1 MSNIILIGF
10 MGSGKT
16 TIGEKLSLMKNMRF
30 IDLDLEVE
38 KLEKKT
44 INDIFTEK
52 GEQYFRNIE
61 SKLLEKYCYL
71 DDVVISTGGGIAE
84 SNDNIEILK
93 NKKNVIW
100 LDGNVDTLLNHLRN
114 ETHKRPKLKDE
125 KNLEEY
131 IKKLLDYR
139 KDKYNK
145 ASNIKIDIN
154 GKNIEQVISEI
165 LVYI

>member
-71 DDVVISTGGGIAE
+71 DDVVISTGGGIVE
-84 SNDNIEILK
+84 SKDNIELLK

-100 LDGNVDTLLNHLRN
+100 LDGNVDTILKHLRN

-145 ASNIKIDIN
+145 SSNIKININ

>member
-44 INDIFTEK
+44 INDIFNEK

-61 SKLLEKYCYL
+61 SKLLEKYCCL
-71 DDVVISTGGGIAE
+71 DDVVISTGGGIIE
-84 SNDNIEILK
+84 SKDNMELLK

-100 LDGNVDTLLNHLRN
+100 LDGNVDTILKHLRN
-114 ETHKRPKLKDE
+114 ETHKRPKLKDK

-131 IKKLLDYR
+131 LKKLLDYR

>member
-71 DDVVISTGGGIAE
+71 DDVVISTGGGIVE
-84 SNDNIEILK
+84 SKDNIEMLK

-100 LDGNVDTLLNHLRN
+100 LDGNVDTILNHLRK

>member
-61 SKLLEKYCYL
+61 SKLLEKYC
-71 DDVVISTGGGIAE
+71 
-84 SNDNIEILK
+84 
-93 NKKNVIW
+93 
-100 LDGNVDTLLNHLRN
+100 
-114 ETHKRPKLKDE
+114 
-125 KNLEEY
+125 
-131 IKKLLDYR
+131 
-139 KDKYNK
+139 
-145 ASNIKIDIN
+145 
-154 GKNIEQVISEI
+154 
-165 LVYI
+165 

>member
-16 TIGEKLSLMKNMRF
+16 TIGEKISLMKNMRF

-44 INDIFTEK
+44 INDIFAEK
-52 GEQYFRNIE
+52 GEPYFRNIE
-61 SKLLEKYCYL
+61 SKLLEKYCCL
-71 DDVVISTGGGIAE
+71 DDVVISTGGGIIE
-84 SNDNIEILK
+84 SKNNIEILK

-100 LDGNVDTLLNHLRN
+100 LDGNVDTILKHLRN
-114 ETHKRPKLKDE
+114 EIHKRPKLKNE

-145 ASNIKIDIN
+145 SSNIKIDIN

>member
-71 DDVVISTGGGIAE
+71 DDVVISTGGGIVE
-84 SNDNIEILK
+84 SKDNIEMLK

-100 LDGNVDTLLNHLRN
+100 LDGNVDTILNNLRN

>member
-71 DDVVISTGGGIAE
+71 DDVVISTGGGIVE
-84 SNDNIEILK
+84 SKDNIEILK

-100 LDGNVDTLLNHLRN
+100 LDGNVDTILNHLRN

-145 ASNIKIDIN
+145 SSNIKIDIN

>member
-71 DDVVISTGGGIAE
+71 DDVVISTGGGIVE
-84 SNDNIEILK
+84 SKNNIELLK

-100 LDGNVDTLLNHLRN
+100 LDGNVDTILNHLRK

>member
-71 DDVVISTGGGIAE
+71 DDVVISTGGGIIE
-84 SNDNIEILK
+84 SKDNMELLK

-100 LDGNVDTLLNHLRN
+100 LDGNVDTILKHLRN

>member
-71 DDVVISTGGGIAE
+71 DDVVISTGGGIVE
-84 SNDNIEILK
+84 GNDNIEILK

-100 LDGNVDTLLNHLRN
+100 LDGNVDTILNHLRN

-145 ASNIKIDIN
+145 SSNIKIDIN